1 MRNDLPSPNTRRWV
15 KSRKFLVVTAIRSG
29 LITEQEAETRY
40 RLSSEELRS
49 WSVML
54 DTFGVQGLRAT
65 RVQDYRNELQD
76 TRMEAA

>member
-29 LITEQEAETRY
+29 QLTEQEAIERY

-54 DTFGVQGLRAT
+54 DNFGVQGLRAT
-65 RVQDYRNELQD
+65 RVQDYRNEL
-76 TRMEAA
+76 REAA